1 VSIAHVRPSG
11 VWTSTLATVK
21 PRRPRALA
29 IPMAFFVLVFIA
41 LVSFAGLVVRTAL

>member
-1 VSIAHVRPSG
+1 

-29 IPMAFFVLVFIA
+29 IPIAFFVLVFIA
-41 LVSFAGLVVRTAL
+41 WFSVAGFPPAL